1 MSIASKIEILDELR
15 KELARNI
22 NTMGVS
28 STETEGFEEL
38 VPKVL
43 QIESG
48 GHGEGAKIKFTPCR
62 SDRTFLN
69 LQPPVPPTTEFFL
82 QSDTLLNPTLT
93 VEDFEV
99 TDNIVEIKYVNEL
112 LIKIVCANPLI
123 PGEVLSIKA
132 KSSAYLNQNGES
144 ASWKYN
150 VRNKLEDYYLNKNG
164 MTFLSK
170 NTKTDEGGWTTNST
184 IKVPYPYRTNDDKI
198 RDDLKNYITS
208 GNWYISSNCYIN
220 CSSNDNVKI
229 NIDQRDNSSYNVSY
243 CGFTTSDCGDV
254 LKIRWEGMDPYDNT
268 SVNLIWELFLLANGD
283 IIIIYE
289 KIPTSS
295 FNGTFSVYN
304 TKYTKPTE
312 NKTFYSFYA
321 KDNSLNS
328 YTVVQEPYDIRLHNE
343 SCEFKIPEGKLSDF
357 IGNRNG
363 LMTMIRHAKH
373 DDDNFTFTFN
383 DIDWD
388 WFYNGTKITKILA
401 SGNSY
406 INLNNNSS
414 CDIKVSGRDAAIYEF
429 WMNVLILSEWNLKC
443 MKVVWYGAS
452 QYNGDIDHEWEV
464 YLFSNGDAMI
474 HVTKFGAN
482 TGTNTFLGVEFNPSE
497 GANISFYRKNNEG
510 TSWQVE
516 YDIYDPNKHL
526 I

>member
-22 NTMGVS
+22 DTMGVS
-28 STETEGFEEL
+28 STETEGFNEL

-48 GHGEGAKIKFTPCR
+48 GGGATINLAPCR
-62 SDRTFLN
+62 SDRTFVN
-69 LQPPVPPTTEFFL
+69 LQPPIPSITEFFL

-93 VEDFEV
+93 VKNFEV

-112 LIKIVCANPLI
+112 LIKVVCANPLVD
-123 PGEVLSIKA
+123 GEALSVKA
-132 KSSAYLNQNGES
+132 KSSAFLNRNGES
-144 ASWKYN
+144 ASWEYN
-150 VRNKLEDYYLNKNG
+150 VRNKLEDYYFNQYG
-164 MTFLSK
+164 MTFLSE
-170 NTKTDEGGWTTNST
+170 NTKTDSGGWTTNST
-184 IKVPYPYRTNDDKI
+184 IKVPYRVSDDQI
-198 RDDLKNYITS
+198 RNDLKIYS
-208 GNWYISSNCYIN
+208 GSWFISSNCYVN
-220 CSSNDNVKI
+220 CSNCSAKI
-229 NIDQRDNSSYNVSY
+229 NINQRDNSSYNISY
-243 CGFTTSDCGDV
+243 CDLTTSDCGDV
-254 LKIRWEGMDPYDNT
+254 LKIRWEGMAPYSNA

-283 IIIIYE
+283 IIIIHE

-295 FNGTFSVYN
+295 FDGSFSVYGIG
-304 TKYTKPTE
+304 YTKPTE
-312 NKTFYSFYA
+312 NKTFYSFYV
-321 KDNSLNS
+321 KDKNLNS
-328 YTVVQEPYDIRLHNE
+328 YTIVQEPYDIRLHDE
-343 SCEFKIPEGKLSDF
+343 SVTFDFEIPEGKLSDF

-363 LMTMIRHAKH
+363 LISMIEHKRY
-373 DDDNFTFTFN
+373 DSTTFTFTFN

-401 SGNSY
+401 YGDSC
-406 INLNNNSS
+406 INLNNSS
-414 CDIKVSGRDAAIYEF
+414 CYIGVSGRDASIYQF
-429 WMNVLILSEWNLKC
+429 WMNVLTLSEWNLKC

-452 QYNGDIDHEWEV
+452 DYSGAIDHEWEV

-497 GANISFYRKNNEG
+497 GANISFYRENNEG

>member
-1 MSIASKIEILDELR
+1 MSIASKIEILDKLR

-28 STETEGFEEL
+28 STETEGFDEL

-43 QIESG
+43 QIENGS
-48 GHGEGAKIKFTPCR
+48 HGDGAIIKFAPCR
-62 SDRTFLN
+62 SDRTFVN
-69 LQPPVPPTTEFFL
+69 LQPPVSPITEFFL

-112 LIKIVCANPLI
+112 LIKIVCANPLVY
-123 PGEVLSIKA
+123 GEILSIKA

-144 ASWKYN
+144 ASWKYS
-150 VRNKLEDYYLNKNG
+150 VRNKLEDYYFNKNG
-164 MTFLSK
+164 MIFLSN
-170 NTKTDEGGWTTNST
+170 NTKTDSGGWTTNST
-184 IKVPYPYRTNDDKI
+184 IKVPYRTSNGII
-198 RDDLKNYITS
+198 RSDLKNYITS
-208 GNWYISSNCYIN
+208 GSWFISSDSYVY
-220 CSSNDNVKI
+220 CSSNSSAAI
-229 NIDQRDNSSYNVSY
+229 NIDNRDNSSYNVSY

-254 LKIRWEGMDPYDNT
+254 LKIRWEGMDPYGNA

-283 IIIIYE
+283 IIIIHE

-295 FNGTFSVYN
+295 FNGTFSVYGIG
-304 TKYTKPTE
+304 YTKPTE

-321 KDNSLNS
+321 DSSLSS
-328 YTVVQEPYDIRLHNE
+328 YTIVQEPYDIRLHNE
-343 SCEFKIPEGKLSDF
+343 SCDFKTPEGQLSDF

-363 LMTMIRHAKH
+363 LMAMLRHAKY
-373 DDDNFTFTFN
+373 DDTDFTFTFN

-401 SGNSY
+401 HGNSY
-406 INLNNNSS
+406 IKLNNNSS
-414 CDIKVSGRDAAIYEF
+414 YYIKVSERDAAMYEF

-452 QYNGDIDHEWEV
+452 SYKGDIDHEWEV

-474 HVTKFGAN
+474 HVTKFGTN
-482 TGTNTFLGVEFNPSE
+482 TGTNTFLGIEFNPSE

>member
-1 MSIASKIEILDELR
+1 MSIASKIEILDKLR

-28 STETEGFEEL
+28 STETEGFDEL

-43 QIESG
+43 QIENGS
-48 GHGEGAKIKFTPCR
+48 HGDGAIIKFAPCR

-69 LQPPVPPTTEFFL
+69 LQPPVSPTTEFFL

-99 TDNIVEIKYVNEL
+99 TNNIVEIKYVNEL
-112 LIKIVCANPLI
+112 AIKVVCANPLVY
-123 PGEVLSIKA
+123 GEVLSIKA

-150 VRNKLEDYYLNKNG
+150 VRNKLEDYYFNKNG
-164 MTFLSK
+164 MIFLSE
-170 NTKTDEGGWTTNST
+170 NTKTDSGGWTTNST
-184 IKVPYPYRTNDDKI
+184 IKVPCRTSNGII
-198 RDDLKNYITS
+198 RNDLKNYITS
-208 GNWYISSNCYIN
+208 GSWSISSDCYVN
-220 CSSNDNVKI
+220 YSNNSSATI
-229 NIDQRDNSSYNVSY
+229 NIDKRDNSSYNVSY

-254 LKIRWEGMDPYDNT
+254 LKIRWEGMDPYSNA

-283 IIIIYE
+283 IIIIHE

-295 FNGTFSVYN
+295 FDGSFSVYN

-321 KDNSLNS
+321 EDSSLNS
-328 YTVVQEPYDIRLHNE
+328 YTIVQEPYDIRLHNE
-343 SCEFKIPEGKLSDF
+343 SCDFKIPEGKISDF

-363 LMTMIRHAKH
+363 LMPMMRHIKH

-482 TGTNTFLGVEFNPSE
+482 TGTNIFLGVGFNPSA

>member
-1 MSIASKIEILDELR
+1 MI
-15 KELARNI
+15 
-22 NTMGVS
+22 
-28 STETEGFEEL
+28 
-38 VPKVL
+38 
-43 QIESG
+43 
-48 GHGEGAKIKFTPCR
+48 
-62 SDRTFLN
+62 
-69 LQPPVPPTTEFFL
+69 
-82 QSDTLLNPTLT
+82 
-93 VEDFEV
+93 
-99 TDNIVEIKYVNEL
+99 
-112 LIKIVCANPLI
+112 
-123 PGEVLSIKA
+123 
-132 KSSAYLNQNGES
+132 
-144 ASWKYN
+144 
-150 VRNKLEDYYLNKNG
+150 
-164 MTFLSK
+164 FLSK
-170 NTKTDEGGWTTNST
+170 NTKTDSGTWTTNST
-184 IKVPYPYRTNDDKI
+184 IKVPCRTSNGII

-208 GNWYISSNCYIN
+208 GSWSISSDCYVN
-220 CSSNDNVKI
+220 YSGSSAKI
-229 NIDQRDNSSYNVSY
+229 SIDERDNSSYNVSY

-254 LKIRWEGMDPYDNT
+254 LKIRWEGMDPYGNA

-283 IIIIYE
+283 IIIIHE

-321 KDNSLNS
+321 EDSSLNS
-328 YTVVQEPYDIRLHNE
+328 YTIVQEPYNIRLHNE
-343 SCEFKIPEGKLSDF
+343 SCDFKIPEGKLSDF

-363 LMTMIRHAKH
+363 LMAMIRHAKH

-414 CDIKVSGRDAAIYEF
+414 CDIKVSGRDAAMYEF

-452 QYNGDIDHEWEV
+452 SYSGAIDHEWET

-474 HVTKFGAN
+474 HVTKFGAY
-482 TGTNTFLGVEFNPSE
+482 TGTNTFLGVGFNPSE

>member
-28 STETEGFEEL
+28 TTETEGFNEL

-48 GHGEGAKIKFTPCR
+48 GGGATINLAPCR
-62 SDRTFLN
+62 SDRTFVN
-69 LQPPVPPTTEFFL
+69 LQPPIPSITEFFL

-93 VEDFEV
+93 VKNFEV

-112 LIKIVCANPLI
+112 LIKVVCANPLVD
-123 PGEVLSIKA
+123 GEVLSVKA
-132 KSSAYLNQNGES
+132 KSSAFLNRNGES
-144 ASWKYN
+144 ASWEYN
-150 VRNKLEDYYLNKNG
+150 VRNKLEDYYFNQYG
-164 MTFLSK
+164 MTFLSE
-170 NTKTDEGGWTTNST
+170 NTKTDSGGWTTNST
-184 IKVPYPYRTNDDKI
+184 IKVPYRASDDQI
-198 RDDLKNYITS
+198 RNDLKIYS
-208 GNWYISSNCYIN
+208 GRWYISSDCYVN
-220 CSSNDNVKI
+220 CSNCSAKI

-243 CGFTTSDCGDV
+243 CDLTTSDCGDV
-254 LKIRWEGMDPYDNT
+254 LKIRWEGMDPYGRD

-283 IIIIYE
+283 IIIIHE

-295 FNGTFSVYN
+295 FNGTFSVYGIG
-304 TKYTKPTE
+304 YTKPTE

-321 KDNSLNS
+321 KDKNLNS
-328 YTVVQEPYDIRLHNE
+328 YTIVQEPYDIRLHDE
-343 SCEFKIPEGKLSDF
+343 SVTFDFEIPEGELSDF

-363 LMTMIRHAKH
+363 LISMLKPAKH

-401 SGNSY
+401 YGNSY

-452 QYNGDIDHEWEV
+452 SWNGSIDHEWEV

>member
-1 MSIASKIEILDELR
+1 MSIASKIEILDKLR

-28 STETEGFEEL
+28 STETEGFDEL

-43 QIESG
+43 QIENG
-48 GHGEGAKIKFTPCR
+48 GEGATIKFAPCR
-62 SDRTFLN
+62 SDRTFVN
-69 LQPPVPPTTEFFL
+69 LQPPVSPTTEFFL

-112 LIKIVCANPLI
+112 AIKVVCANPLVY
-123 PGEVLSIKA
+123 GEILSIKA

-144 ASWKYN
+144 VSWKYN
-150 VRNKLEDYYLNKNG
+150 VRNKLEDYYFNKNG
-164 MTFLSK
+164 MIFLSK
-170 NTKTDEGGWTTNST
+170 NTKTDSGGWTTNST
-184 IKVPYPYRTNDDKI
+184 IKVPCRTNDDKI

-208 GNWYISSNCYIN
+208 GSWIISSDCYVY
-220 CSSNDNVKI
+220 CSSNYNATI
-229 NIDQRDNSSYNVSY
+229 NIDRRDNSSYNVSY
-243 CGFTTSDCGDV
+243 CGFTTSDCGNV
-254 LKIRWEGMDPYDNT
+254 LKIRWEGMDPYGNA

-283 IIIIYE
+283 IIIIHE
-289 KIPTSS
+289 KNPTSS
-295 FNGTFSVYN
+295 FNGSFSVYN
-304 TKYTKPTE
+304 TGYTKPTE

-321 KDNSLNS
+321 KDSSLNS
-328 YTVVQEPYDIRLHNE
+328 YTIVQEPYDIRLHNE
-343 SCEFKIPEGKLSDF
+343 SCDFKIPEGELSDF

-363 LMTMIRHAKH
+363 LMAMVRHAKH
-373 DDDNFTFTFN
+373 DTINYTFTFN

-401 SGNSY
+401 NGDSY
-406 INLNNNSS
+406 INLNDSS
-414 CDIKVSGRDAAIYEF
+414 CYIGVSGRDASICQF
-429 WMNVLILSEWNLKC
+429 WMNVLTLSEWNLKC
-443 MKVVWYGAS
+443 MKVVWYGSSYYSGA
-452 QYNGDIDHEWEV
+452 IDHEWEV

-474 HVTKFGAN
+474 HITKFGAY
-482 TGTNTFLGVEFNPSE
+482 TGTNNFLGVGFNPSA

>member
-1 MSIASKIEILDELR
+1 MSIASKIETLDELR

-22 NTMGVS
+22 DTMGVS
-28 STETEGFEEL
+28 STETEGFNEL

-48 GHGEGAKIKFTPCR
+48 GGGATINLAPCR
-62 SDRTFLN
+62 SDRTFVN
-69 LQPPVPPTTEFFL
+69 LQPPIPSITEFFL

-93 VEDFEV
+93 VKNFEV

-112 LIKIVCANPLI
+112 LIKVVCANPLVD
-123 PGEVLSIKA
+123 GEVLSVKA
-132 KSSAYLNQNGES
+132 KSSAFLNRNGES
-144 ASWKYN
+144 ASWEYN
-150 VRNKLEDYYLNKNG
+150 VRNKLEDYYFNKNG
-164 MTFLSK
+164 MIFLSE
-170 NTKTDEGGWTTNST
+170 NTKTDSGGWTTNST
-184 IKVPYPYRTNDDKI
+184 IKVPYRASDDQI
-198 RDDLKNYITS
+198 RNDLKIYS
-208 GNWYISSNCYIN
+208 GRWYISSDCYVN
-220 CSSNDNVKI
+220 CSNSSAKI
-229 NIDQRDNSSYNVSY
+229 SIDQRDNSSYNVSY

-254 LKIRWEGMDPYDNT
+254 LKIRWEGMDPYGNA

-283 IIIIYE
+283 IIIIHE

-295 FNGTFSVYN
+295 FNGTFSVYGIG
-304 TKYTKPTE
+304 YTKPTE

-321 KDNSLNS
+321 KDKNLNS
-328 YTVVQEPYDIRLHNE
+328 YTIVQEPYDIRLHDE
-343 SCEFKIPEGKLSDF
+343 SVTFDFEIPEGELSDF

-363 LMTMIRHAKH
+363 LISMLKPAKH

-401 SGNSY
+401 YGNSY

-452 QYNGDIDHEWEV
+452 SWNGSIDHEWEV

-516 YDIYDPNKHL
+516 YDIYDPNKYL

>member
-22 NTMGVS
+22 DTMGVS
-28 STETEGFEEL
+28 STETEGFNEL

-48 GHGEGAKIKFTPCR
+48 GGGATINLAPCR
-62 SDRTFLN
+62 SDRTFVN
-69 LQPPVPPTTEFFL
+69 LQPPIPSITEFFL

-93 VEDFEV
+93 VENFEV

-112 LIKIVCANPLI
+112 LIKVVCANPLVD
-123 PGEVLSIKA
+123 GEALSVKA
-132 KSSAYLNQNGES
+132 KSSAFLNRNGES
-144 ASWKYN
+144 ASWEYN
-150 VRNKLEDYYLNKNG
+150 VRNKLEDYYFNQYG

-170 NTKTDEGGWTTNST
+170 NTKDDEGGWTTNST
-184 IKVPYPYRTNDDKI
+184 IKVPYRASDDQI
-198 RDDLKNYITS
+198 HDDLKIYS
-208 GNWYISSNCYIN
+208 GSWYISSNCYVN
-220 CSSNDNVKI
+220 CSNCSAKI

-243 CGFTTSDCGDV
+243 CDLTTSDCGDV
-254 LKIRWEGMDPYDNT
+254 LKIRWEGMDPYSNA

-283 IIIIYE
+283 IIIIHE

-295 FNGTFSVYN
+295 FDGSFSVYN
-304 TKYTKPTE
+304 TGYTKPTE

-321 KDNSLNS
+321 EDSSLNS
-328 YTVVQEPYDIRLHNE
+328 YTIVQEPYNIRLHNE
-343 SCEFKIPEGKLSDF
+343 SCDFKIPEGKLSDF

-373 DDDNFTFTFN
+373 DDDNFIFTFN

-452 QYNGDIDHEWEV
+452 SYSGDVDHEWEV

-474 HVTKFGAN
+474 HVTKFGAY
-482 TGTNTFLGVEFNPSE
+482 TGTNTFLGVGFNPSE